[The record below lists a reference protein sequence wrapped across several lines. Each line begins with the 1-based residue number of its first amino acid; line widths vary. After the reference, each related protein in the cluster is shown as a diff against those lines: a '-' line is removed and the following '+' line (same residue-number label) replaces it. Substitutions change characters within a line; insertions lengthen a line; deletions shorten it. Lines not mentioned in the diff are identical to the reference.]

1 MKENILDVMQGLL
14 DEGVYDPSIFKAIFL
29 AGGPGSGKSYVTRR
43 TTGGFGMKLINPDPA
58 FEKILKDAGKDLD
71 MTKMNPDERDLLR
84 LRAKDLTRKQERL
97 YIAGRLGLI
106 LDGTGKDFDKI
117 SRTKKNLDT
126 LGYDSFMI
134 FVNTSLEVALD
145 RNRKRARTLPEP
157 MVKDFWTDV
166 QRNIGKFQG
175 LFGTSNF
182 VIVDNNKPDED
193 IMTMAQKRV
202 RQLVK
207 KPIQN
212 GRAKQWIKRELDK
225 RRKA

>member
-71 MTKMNPDERDLLR
+71 MTKMNPKERDLLR
-84 LRAKDLTRKQERL
+84 LRAKDLTNKQERL

-106 LDGTGKDFDKI
+106 LDGTGKDYDKI

-126 LGYDSFMI
+126 IGYDSFMI
-134 FVNTSLEVALD
+134 FVNTSLEVALE

-207 KPIQN
+207 QPIQN
-212 GRAKQWIKRELDK
+212 GRARAWIKRELDK
-225 RRKA
+225 RRKK

>member
-1 MKENILDVMQGLL
+1 MKENLLDVMQGLL

-58 FEKILKDAGKDLD
+58 FEKILKAAGKDLD
-71 MTKMNPDERDLLR
+71 LSKMNPDERDLLR

-106 LDGTGKDFDKI
+106 LDGTGKDYDKI

-126 LGYDSFMI
+126 LGYDSFMV
-134 FVNTSLEVALD
+134 FVNTSLEVALE
-145 RNRKRARTLPEP
+145 RNKKRARTLPEP

-175 LFGTSNF
+175 LFGTTNF

-193 IMTMAQKRV
+193 IMMMAQKRV

-207 KPIQN
+207 QPIQN

-225 RRKA
+225 RRKK